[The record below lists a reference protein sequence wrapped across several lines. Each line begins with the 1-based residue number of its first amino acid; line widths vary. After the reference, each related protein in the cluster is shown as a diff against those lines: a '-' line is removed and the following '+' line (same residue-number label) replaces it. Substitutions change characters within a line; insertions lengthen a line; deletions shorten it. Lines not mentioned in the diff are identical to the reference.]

1 MGRSQFN
8 NEFTA
13 MVQFGQFDRFFLFR
27 SAKSSALKDQ
37 GLSTAKMK

>member
-13 MVQFGQFDRFFLFR
+13 MVQFGQFPIDFFYLDLQ
-27 SAKSSALKDQ
+27 SHLQ
-37 GLSTAKMK
+37 GLSTAKIK